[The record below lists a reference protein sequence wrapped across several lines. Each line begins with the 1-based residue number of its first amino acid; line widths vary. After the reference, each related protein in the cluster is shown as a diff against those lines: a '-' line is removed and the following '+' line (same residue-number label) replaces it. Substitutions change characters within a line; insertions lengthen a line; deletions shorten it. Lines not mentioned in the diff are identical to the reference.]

1 VADAPDVVAGTSV
14 VSPLLPT
21 SALTDTP
28 EFGAGEEASGA
39 ATALVASEGATGAAA
54 GAGGAEAGAGCGSV
68 ALHKVEKK
76 KKKKGKGGLKKGG
89 GGAR

>member
-1 VADAPDVVAGTSV
+1 MADAPDVVAGTSV

-76 KKKKGKGGLKKGG
+76 KKK
-89 GGAR
+89 